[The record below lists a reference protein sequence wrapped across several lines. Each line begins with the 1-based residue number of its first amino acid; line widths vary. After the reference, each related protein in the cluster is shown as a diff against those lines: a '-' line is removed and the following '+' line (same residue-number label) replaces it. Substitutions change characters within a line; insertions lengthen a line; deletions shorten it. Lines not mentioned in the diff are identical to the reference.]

1 MKVTRTVSSSTL
13 LAAGMALL
21 LATAAASQPPPRRAE
36 AAYAVDDAAL
46 VAAAGRTGDWLT
58 YGGTY
63 KEQRYSVLDQI
74 NDGNVDQLGI
84 AWVQETN
91 TKRGLEATPLIVDGV
106 MYATGAWNV
115 IYAMDAV
122 TGEPLWTYDPE
133 VPRSIAMKTCCDA
146 VNRGAALYRGK
157 VISATLDGRLIAID
171 AETGELAWSTM
182 DRA

>member
-1 MKVTRTVSSSTL
+1 
-13 LAAGMALL
+13 
-21 LATAAASQPPPRRAE
+21 
-36 AAYAVDDAAL
+36 
-46 VAAAGRTGDWLT
+46 
-58 YGGTY
+58 
-63 KEQRYSVLDQI
+63 
-74 NDGNVDQLGI
+74 
-84 AWVQETN
+84 
-91 TKRGLEATPLIVDGV
+91 

-171 AETGELAWSTM
+171 AENRRNSPG
-182 DRA
+182 RR